1 LDTTTEIGL
10 SAESL
15 LNRFDGKVGI
25 SAISDLPES
34 NLRVAS
40 QVNILRAISD
50 ELHQSTS
57 HVVHSLKKKI
67 WKKTQNAYLII
78 I

>member
-1 LDTTTEIGL
+1 
-10 SAESL
+10 
-15 LNRFDGKVGI
+15 
-25 SAISDLPES
+25 
-34 NLRVAS
+34 
-40 QVNILRAISD
+40 LRAISD